1 MMIQVKNLNK
11 SYDKKKVL
19 KEMSFSIPQRR
30 IVALLGPNGSGKTT
44 LFKCL
49 SGITDIDSGEIVV
62 DTDIIDEVHGIKYVM
77 DYPVLYESLTGTEHV
92 KFVLDINKIKAER
105 KEIDRLYDLLQVRE
119 FCDQRISE
127 YSLGMKKRIQL
138 LGVILTKPK
147 LLLLDEFISGLD
159 PISLKCVEILLNDY
173 VKEGNTVVLSTHILE
188 IAERICKD
196 VIFIQDG
203 TIIQEVSSI
212 KTISKKYNSIEQYY
226 FHMVNS
232 V

>member
-1 MMIQVKNLNK
+1 MIQVKNLNK
-11 SYDKKKVL
+11 SYGKKKVL
-19 KEMSFSIPQRR
+19 KDMSFSIPQRR

-203 TIIQEVSSI
+203 TIIQEVSI

>member
-1 MMIQVKNLNK
+1 MIQVKNLNK
-11 SYDKKKVL
+11 SYGKKKVL
-19 KEMSFSIPQRR
+19 KDMSFSIPQRR
-30 IVALLGPNGSGKTT
+30 SVALLGPNGSGKTT

-226 FHMVNS
+226 FHMV
-232 V
+232 